1 MYISIQTLLKN
12 IIMNTISK
20 QTRSSLSKGKIV
32 LFTLACIA
40 IFIAVAVICGA
51 LTSWIPNNTTRITIR
66 EILLR
71 TPLTML
77 ALHYFARKVIKA
89 YNPAVVYGKLIFV
102 KLLRWTAIAFVLPLA
117 IGVFYYLSGFMM
129 PFAHTIPLTNA
140 DKLGLL
146 IKWLSV
152 SIAAGITEE
161 VLFRGH
167 LYMIISSRCSKV
179 QSIFLTSLIFG
190 MVHIA
195 MLTVITPLDVVI
207 VVTGGIIAGTMF
219 SLICQYTKS
228 VWYAAIVHV
237 VWDIFFIGKITAIA
251 TTQTDANGTILP
263 FKLTTHNLLIT
274 GGNFGIEATLPSFI
288 VYVVIVAILYNKR
301 SKAMVAA

>member
-1 MYISIQTLLKN
+1 
-12 IIMNTISK
+12 MNTTSK
-20 QTRSSLSKGKIV
+20 QTHHPLSTAKTV

-51 LTSWIPNNTTRITIR
+51 LTSWIPGNVTRIAIR

-71 TPLTML
+71 TPLTIF
-77 ALHYFARKVIKA
+77 ALHFFARKVIKT
-89 YNPAVVYGKLIFV
+89 YDPALIYGKLVFI
-102 KLLRWTAIAFVLPLA
+102 KIIKWTAIALILPLS
-117 IGVFYYLSGFMM
+117 IGLFYYLSGCMV
-129 PFAHTIPLTNA
+129 PFAHSIPLTNA

-152 SIAAGITEE
+152 SIAAGITEQ

-167 LYMIISSRCSKV
+167 LYMVINSRGSKA
-179 QSIFLTSLIFG
+179 QSIFSTSLIFG
-190 MVHIA
+190 IVHIA
-195 MLTVITPLDVVI
+195 MLPVITPLDIVI
-207 VVTGGIIAGTMF
+207 VVIGGIIAGIMF

-251 TTQTDANGTILP
+251 ATQAEANGTVLP
-263 FKLTTHNLLIT
+263 FKLTTHNLLIA
-274 GGNFGIEATLPSFI
+274 GGSFGIEATLPCF
-288 VYVVIVAILYNKR
+288 VAYLVVIAVLYMLMRERKGNSEVVALQC
-301 SKAMVAA
+301 